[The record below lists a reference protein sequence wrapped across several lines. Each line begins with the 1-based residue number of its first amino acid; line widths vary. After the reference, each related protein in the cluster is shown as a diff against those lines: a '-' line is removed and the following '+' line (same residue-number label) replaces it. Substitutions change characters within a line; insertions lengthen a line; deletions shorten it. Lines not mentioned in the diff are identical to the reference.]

1 MSARFTTDATTDDL
15 RAELIEDDMDDL
27 HHGLIDEVIAT
38 YPDEFR
44 ELARRYI
51 TRSWANDADVWDEAT
66 DRGYFTAD
74 HDD

>member
-1 MSARFTTDATTDDL
+1 MSRFTTNATTDEL
-15 RAELIEDDMDDL
+15 RAALIEDDLDDL

-51 TRSWANDADVWDEAT
+51 TRSWANDGDVWDEAT
-66 DRGYFTAD
+66 DRGYFISD
-74 HDD
+74 EDN